1 MPLTVITIKNVP
13 QSLRGDLTKWMQE
26 IATGVYVG
34 NFNVKV
40 RENLWNRVKDSV
52 KCGEAT
58 ISFSYR
64 NEIGYNF
71 DTINAQREVKDFDG
85 IPLIFLPNEKNDK
98 ENSCK
103 LGFSNVAKYRRIKKY
118 SHNLNKKKQKSYV
131 VVDIETDGLNEYENS
146 IIEIGAIKVENSNIY
161 EFNHLIKI
169 PKTLSK
175 NIINLTGITQEL
187 INNEG
192 KSMDI
197 VLNEFL
203 KFIGNLDIVGYNVDF
218 DIRFINSELKKL
230 GIEKLKNN
238 VYDLM
243 KYVKNEKLFLDNYK
257 LQTVLQVYGID
268 EKIPHRALLDSK
280 IIYKLSTK
288 VNKFLINLNKE

>member
-1 MPLTVITIKNVP
+1 MPGRKSP
-13 QSLRGDLTKWMQE
+13 AKK
-26 IATGVYVG
+26 
-34 NFNVKV
+34 F
-40 RENLWNRVKDSV
+40 
-52 KCGEAT
+52 
-58 ISFSYR
+58 
-64 NEIGYNF
+64 YNF

-257 LQTVLQVYGID
+257 LQTVLQAYGID

>member
-131 VVDIETDGLNEYENS
+131 VVDIETDGLNES
-146 IIEIGAIKVENSNIY
+146 
-161 EFNHLIKI
+161 
-169 PKTLSK
+169 
-175 NIINLTGITQEL
+175 
-187 INNEG
+187 
-192 KSMDI
+192 
-197 VLNEFL
+197 
-203 KFIGNLDIVGYNVDF
+203 
-218 DIRFINSELKKL
+218 
-230 GIEKLKNN
+230 
-238 VYDLM
+238 DL
-243 KYVKNEKLFLDNYK
+243 L
-257 LQTVLQVYGID
+257 
-268 EKIPHRALLDSK
+268 PAR
-280 IIYKLSTK
+280 
-288 VNKFLINLNKE
+288 

>member
-203 KFIGNLDIVGYNVDF
+203 KFIGNLDIVRYNVDF

-257 LQTVLQVYGID
+257 LQTVLQAYGID

>member
-71 DTINAQREVKDFDG
+71 DTINARREVKDFDG

-98 ENSCK
+98 ENSYK
-103 LGFSNVAKYRRIKKY
+103 LGFSNVAKYKRIKKY

-257 LQTVLQVYGID
+257 LQTVLQAYGID

>member
-257 LQTVLQVYGID
+257 LQTVLQAYGID